1 MKARYASRY
10 TSADECSNYSKLIS
24 FYKHINILFHTFMHP
39 DRDNAQGSISCQLIH
54 ERNSTLGTGTP
65 LAVLILANRIRICS
79 LVEEPGGGSGNT

>member
-1 MKARYASRY
+1 
-10 TSADECSNYSKLIS
+10 
-24 FYKHINILFHTFMHP
+24 MHP